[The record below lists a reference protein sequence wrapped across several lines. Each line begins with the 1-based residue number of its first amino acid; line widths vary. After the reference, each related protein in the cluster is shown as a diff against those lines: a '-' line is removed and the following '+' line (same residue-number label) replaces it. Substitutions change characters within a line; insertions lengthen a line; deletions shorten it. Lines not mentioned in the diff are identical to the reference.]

1 MRAIIILLTFFF
13 TLGLGGEFYHPVD
26 ISHAKS
32 KPDENDSS
40 VVRIGF
46 SPAIFGSIDK
56 KDAEAVIN
64 LYIQEFGKTLN
75 VKTAAT
81 LYSDVES
88 IVSDLSAKR
97 LDMVSSSVL
106 DYYRIS
112 SQVETELAYTNTYK
126 GRKAKRSILLV
137 NTQSGIDG
145 LDDLKGKRLM
155 MCPADTIGY
164 IFINTLLLRN
174 NNLPADQYFSS
185 IRNISKPSKMILDL
199 FFKKSDACLVD
210 NWTFGT
216 MSELNP
222 QIKKQ
227 LKMITESPEIVTSV
241 TFFRKAFGE
250 NIKRD
255 IKEIASAT
263 GKSTYGQQL
272 LMIFK
277 SDDIAKLEASDLD
290 SFKRLYEEYEKLT
303 KQWETS
309 KKAP

>member
-1 MRAIIILLTFFF
+1 MRATMILLTLFF

-26 ISHAKS
+26 VSHAKS
-32 KPDENDSS
+32 KPDETDSS
-40 VVRIGF
+40 FVRIGF

-64 LYIQEFGKTLN
+64 LYIQEFGKALN
-75 VKTAAT
+75 IKTEAT

-97 LDMVSSSVL
+97 LDMVSSSVP

-112 SQVETELAYTNTYK
+112 SQVETELAYTNTNN
-126 GRKAKRSILLV
+126 GRKTKKSILLV
-137 NTQSGIDG
+137 NTQSGING
-145 LDDLKGKRLM
+145 LDDLKGKRLLM
-155 MCPADTIGY
+155 GTADTIGN
-164 IFINTLLLRN
+164 IFINTLILRKS
-174 NNLPADQYFSS
+174 NLPADQYFSS

-199 FFKKSDACLVD
+199 FFNKSDACLVD

-227 LKMITESPEIVTSV
+227 LKIITESPEIITSV

-255 IKEIASAT
+255 IKEIATVT
-263 GKSTYGQQL
+263 GKSTYGEQL
-272 LMIFK
+272 LMLFK

-309 KKAP
+309 NKAP